1 MRKYFLPKNTESH
14 DSKSFNNIFMTAV
27 PFLTSPY
34 TSFLFKLP
42 CKREKIQPAW
52 TLIPSNCKGKKNV
65 TDIMVD
71 FRRYYYEPESQHRTG
86 ELQTFSTFMSLE
98 SEVKTHDSYLH
109 NSVS

>member
-1 MRKYFLPKNTESH
+1 MQARKNSTRL
-14 DSKSFNNIFMTAV
+14 DFN
-27 PFLTSPY
+27 PL
-34 TSFLFKLP
+34 KL
-42 CKREKIQPAW
+42 Q
-52 TLIPSNCKGKKNV
+52 GKKKV

-98 SEVKTHDSYLH
+98 SEVKTHDSYLQ